1 MTFRTMLLLVSQLLF
16 LSACGGLP
24 KPGAAPA
31 LYDFGITPAF
41 SAAAV
46 PVKLSRVEAIPGLES
61 YDMRYRLAYQ
71 NPNQVFS
78 YTQNRWGA
86 APADLLAQRLRHQG
100 FSPAASPCN
109 LRVILETFDQV
120 FDSTTSSRGVISLRA
135 ELITGIGRQS
145 RTLTTL
151 ITADAPTSSADAKGG
166 VAALASA
173 TDQAIEKLKGWVSQ
187 QQCEAMTGKE

>member
-1 MTFRTMLLLVSQLLF
+1 MKHLNALLLGSLILL

-31 LYDFGITPAF
+31 LYDFGIVPAF
-41 SAAAV
+41 SDAVV
-46 PVKLSRVEAIPGLES
+46 PVKLTRVEALPGLES
-61 YDMRYRLAYQ
+61 FDMRYRLAYQ
-71 NPNQVFS
+71 NPNQLYS

-86 APADLLAQRLRHQG
+86 APSDLLAQRLRHMG
-100 FSPAASPCN
+100 FSSVASPCN

-120 FDSTTSSRGVISLRA
+120 FDSTASSRGVVSLRA

-145 RTLTTL
+145 KTLNTL
-151 ITADAPTSSADAKGG
+151 ITAEAPAGSADAKGG

-173 TDQAIEKLKGWVSQ
+173 TDEAIEKLKVWATQ
-187 QQCEAMTGKE
+187 QECGKE

>member
-1 MTFRTMLLLVSQLLF
+1 MKHLNALLLGSLILL

-24 KPGAAPA
+24 KPGVAPA
-31 LYDFGITPAF
+31 LYDFGIAPAF
-41 SAAAV
+41 SEGTV

-78 YTQNRWGA
+78 YTQSRWGA

-120 FDSTTSSRGVISLRA
+120 FDSKDSSRGVISLRA
-135 ELITGIGRQS
+135 EIITGIGRQS

-151 ITADAPTSSADAKGG
+151 ITAEVPANSADAQGG
-166 VAALASA
+166 VAALAIA
-173 TDQAIEKLKGWVSQ
+173 TDQAIGKLKGWVGQQECSQ
-187 QQCEAMTGKE
+187 TAEK